1 VSASTSSAVSPRTEV
16 AARPRLPAWPR
27 TRSPALSRRKL
38 RALTLLAGIAA
49 SLPVLLTAVRALAQ
63 GWVPLADQGTIA
75 TRAYEVFGAH
85 TPLLGQYSFA
95 SRAVG
100 HVTYDPGPML
110 YWLLAVP
117 ARLGGPAAITV
128 VMAAFN
134 TAAIMG
140 SVALARRRGGLPLM
154 LMSAF
159 ALALMSRSFGS
170 EALHGI
176 WNPAVALFPLALLCF
191 LSWSVACG
199 EHRLLALGAA
209 VASFVIQCH
218 LAYAAPVLALVA
230 VGLVGLALRQRGAPP
245 SARRPLVRSLLLT
258 GVVVLACWSAPLVD
272 QVEHTPGNLSLLASA
287 ATASHTSEG
296 ANVGWRALAHA
307 VGLPPRLTQ
316 APTRSLAGQGPAA
329 GALSGGD
336 YGDTRLD
343 DVTHGPSALAALS
356 CALALLGLLALALVS
371 LRRLRADIAIG
382 AAIGLVLSGAF
393 AWTASATPVQ
403 DFPTLGYTLWWGS
416 LVGMWVWLLLL
427 WGGGVLLLP
436 AAGWTRWS
444 SERASALAYG
454 GCGAVLLCGA
464 LVAAGEPADAHQPEF
479 APARSVADALTREV
493 PGGARAA
500 LAEHGLAVVPLVPA
514 LRYELERRGVHLL
527 AQTLHYTPS
536 PATAVPAPAGDRLVI
551 AVAEDSA
558 PPPGAVVVARLRL
571 PLAPWL
577 PGAATRHTVTV
588 TLSEP
593 PALGATHSPAPRRRP
608 SRA

>member
-1 VSASTSSAVSPRTEV
+1 MSASTSSAVSPRTEV
-16 AARPRLPAWPR
+16 AARARLPAWPR
-27 TRSPALSRRKL
+27 TRSSARARGTLS
-38 RALTLLAGIAA
+38 ALTLLAGIGA
-49 SLPVLLTAVRALAQ
+49 SLPVIVTALRALAD

-85 TPLLGQYSFA
+85 SPLVGQYSFA

-100 HVTYDPGPML
+100 HVTYDSGPML

-117 ARLGGPAAITV
+117 ARLGGPAAITL

-154 LMSAF
+154 FMSAL

-176 WNPAVALFPLALLCF
+176 WNPAAALFPLTLLCF
-191 LSWSVACG
+191 LAWSVACG

-218 LAYAAPVLALVA
+218 LAYVVPVLALSAVA
-230 VGLVGLALRQRGAPP
+230 LVGLAGRQRGR
-245 SARRPLVRSLLLT
+245 SRDERRPLVRSLLLT
-258 GVVVLACWSAPLVD
+258 GLVVLACWSAPLVD

-287 ATASHTSEG
+287 ATASHASEG
-296 ANVGWRALAHA
+296 AKVGWRALTHA
-307 VGLPPRLTQ
+307 VGIPPRFRRT
-316 APTRSLAGQGPAA
+316 PTRAVAGEGAAA

-336 YGDTRLD
+336 YGDTRLA
-343 DVTHGPSALAALS
+343 DVLHGPSALAALS
-356 CALALLGLLALALVS
+356 CALALLGLLVLALVAV
-371 LRRLRADIAIG
+371 RRRRNEIAIG
-382 AAIGLVLSGAF
+382 AAIGLLLSGAF

-427 WGGGVLLLP
+427 WGGGVLLLSGSARARWIP
-436 AAGWTRWS
+436 A
-444 SERASALAYG
+444 RAPALAYG
-454 GCGAVLLCGA
+454 ACVAVLACGA
-464 LVAAGEPADAHQPEF
+464 LLAAGEPADTHEPEF
-479 APARSVADALTREV
+479 AAAHTIAGALARDVR
-493 PGGARAA
+493 GGARVT

-514 LRYELERRGVHLL
+514 LRYQLERRGVHLFG
-527 AQTLHYTPS
+527 QTLRYTPPS
-536 PATAVPAPAGDRLVI
+536 SAPAPTGYPLVV
-551 AVAEDSA
+551 ALAEDSA
-558 PPPGAVVVARLRL
+558 APQGTTVVARLRL
-571 PLAPWL
+571 PRAPWL

-588 TLSEP
+588 TLSETP
-593 PALGATHSPAPRRRP
+593 TPTAAHLPEAHRTAAPG
-608 SRA
+608 

>member
-16 AARPRLPAWPR
+16 AARSRLPAWYR
-27 TRSPALSRRKL
+27 ELSPALSRGTL
-38 RALTLLAGIAA
+38 RALTVLAGIGA
-49 SLPVLLTAVRALAQ
+49 SLPVILTAARALVR

-85 TPLLGQYSFA
+85 TPLVGQYSFA

-100 HVTYDPGPML
+100 HITYDPGPML
-110 YWLLAVP
+110 YWLLALP

-154 LMSAF
+154 LMSAA

-176 WNPAVALFPLALLCF
+176 WNPAAALFPLALLCF
-191 LSWSVACG
+191 VSWSVACG

-209 VASFVIQCH
+209 IASFVSQCH
-218 LAYAAPVLALVA
+218 LAYVAPVLALIAVA
-230 VGLVGLALRQRGAPP
+230 LVGLALWQRGQPR
-245 SARRPLVRSLLLT
+245 SERRSLLRSLFVT
-258 GVVVLACWSAPLVD
+258 GIVVLVCWSAPLVD

-287 ATASHTSEG
+287 ATASHAGEG
-296 ANVGWRALAHA
+296 ANVGLRALAHA
-307 VGLPPRLTQ
+307 VGLPPRFVR
-316 APTRSLAGQGPAA
+316 APTRSVAGEGPAA

-336 YGDTRLD
+336 YGDTRLG
-343 DVTHGPSALAALS
+343 DVLHGPGALAALS
-356 CALALLGLLALALVS
+356 CALALLGLLALALVAVH
-371 LRRLRADIAIG
+371 RRRVDIAIG
-382 AAIGLVLSGAF
+382 AAIGLLLSGAF
-393 AWTASATPVQ
+393 AWTAGATPVQ

-436 AAGWTRWS
+436 AAAMHVRWAP
-444 SERASALAYG
+444 ERSSALAYG
-454 GCGAVLLCGA
+454 ACGAILACGA
-464 LVAAGEPADAHQPEF
+464 LLAAGEPADTHEPEF
-479 APARSVADALTREV
+479 RPTHTIESALARDVR
-493 PGGARAA
+493 GGARVA

-527 AQTLHYTPS
+527 GQTLRYTPPS
-536 PATAVPAPAGDRLVI
+536 PATSVASASYPLVI
-551 AVAEDSA
+551 ALAEDSVR
-558 PPPGAVVVARLRL
+558 PPGTSVVARLRL
-571 PLAPWL
+571 PPAPWL
-577 PGAATRHTVTV
+577 PGAATPHTVTV
-588 TLSEP
+588 TLSD
-593 PALGATHSPAPRRRP
+593 ATPTAHSPAAHRRAAP
-608 SRA
+608 T